1 MHRSSGDN
9 LALLSS
15 KRVGAMP
22 DSPTPSVTDGISL
35 EAIPDGGMLPVSLGE
50 EQLLLIR
57 RDREVFAIAAQC
69 SHYHGPLAEGL
80 LAGNTLRC
88 PLHHACF
95 NIRSGEPLRAPALD
109 PISCWRVECRGD
121 RVFVGD
127 KLPAPRRTLAAAARA
142 PRSVLIVGAGAAGIA
157 AAIALRREGYE
168 GAVTMISA
176 DDAAPYDR
184 PNLSK
189 DFLAGTA
196 PEEWMPLRSPEFYAD
211 NRIDLMLSAP
221 AAALDV
227 RSRQVTLAS
236 GRSLSYD
243 ALLLATGAEPRR
255 LDLRGAAEERI
266 CYLRSFADCR
276 ALIAKATTA
285 ARIAVL
291 GASFIG
297 MEVAA
302 SLRARGIEV
311 HVIAPEAV
319 PMEHTLG
326 VEVGRFLQTW
336 HESHGVVF
344 HLGSTIA
351 QMQGRRLTLTDQTR
365 LDVDLVVAGIGVRPA
380 VALAEAAGLALDRGV
395 LVDEFLQTSAPGV
408 FAAGDIARWPD
419 RYSGEHIRVEHWV
432 VAERQGQTAARNI
445 LGYAEPFRTVPF
457 FWSQH
462 YDLTINYLGHAE
474 RWDRVEIDG
483 SLEAHNC
490 AVSYRRGERR
500 LALATVGRDL
510 ESLQAESAEESH
522 A

>member
-1 MHRSSGDN
+1 
-9 LALLSS
+9 
-15 KRVGAMP
+15 MP
-22 DSPTPSVTDGISL
+22 DSPTPNVTDGIPL
-35 EAIPDGGMLPVSLGE
+35 ADIPAGGMLRVTLGD

-57 RDREVFAIAAQC
+57 RAREVFAIAAQC

-80 LAGNTLRC
+80 LVGDTLRC

-95 NIRSGEPLRAPALD
+95 DIRSGEPLRAPALD

-121 RVFVGD
+121 RVFIGD
-127 KLPAPRRTLAAAARA
+127 KLPAPRRRLAAAARA
-142 PRSVLIVGAGAAGIA
+142 PQSVIILGAGAAGIA
-157 AAIALRREGYE
+157 AALALRREGYE
-168 GAVTMISA
+168 GTLTMISA

-196 PEEWMPLRSPEFYAD
+196 PEEWMPLRAPEFYTE
-211 NRIDLMLSAP
+211 NHIDLVLSAP

-227 RSRQVTLAS
+227 RGRRVTLTS
-236 GRSLSYD
+236 GKTYSYD
-243 ALLLATGAEPRR
+243 SLLLATGAEPRR
-255 LDLRGAAEERI
+255 LELPGATEERI
-266 CYLRSFADCR
+266 CYLRTFADCR
-276 ALIAKATTA
+276 ALIAKAAAA
-285 ARIAVL
+285 ARVAVV

-297 MEVAA
+297 LEVAA

-326 VEVGRFLQTW
+326 VEVGRFLQGW
-336 HESHGVVF
+336 HQAHGVVF
-344 HLGSTIA
+344 HLGRTIA
-351 QMQGRRLTLTDQTR
+351 QMQGRRVTLSDQTR

-395 LVDEFLQTSAPGV
+395 LVDEYLQTSASGV

-432 VAERQGQTAARNI
+432 VAERQGQTAARNM
-445 LGYAEPFRTVPF
+445 LGYAEAFRSVPF

-474 RWDRVEIDG
+474 RWDRVEVDG
-483 SLEAHNC
+483 SLEARNC
-490 AVSYRRGERR
+490 AVSYQRGDRT
-500 LALATVGRDL
+500 LAIATVGRDHT
-510 ESLQAESAEESH
+510 SLLAESTMESRT
-522 A
+522 